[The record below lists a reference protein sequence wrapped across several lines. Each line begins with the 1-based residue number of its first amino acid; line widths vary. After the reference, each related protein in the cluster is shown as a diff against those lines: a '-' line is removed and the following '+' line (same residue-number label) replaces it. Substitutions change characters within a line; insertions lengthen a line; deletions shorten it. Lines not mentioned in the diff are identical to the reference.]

1 MESIMAPEE
10 IKIWISGSEAEGEPV
25 DEDHIPE
32 VLPESGKSLWS
43 ILARVNAQLFD
54 SARKLKV
61 TNADVKSF

>member
-1 MESIMAPEE
+1 
-10 IKIWISGSEAEGEPV
+10 V

>member
-1 MESIMAPEE
+1 M
-10 IKIWISGSEAEGEPV
+10 

-43 ILARVNAQLFD
+43 NLARVNTQLFD

-61 TNADVKSF
+61 TSADAKIF